1 MKYAPI
7 AGIMAALLLILFCFI
22 PWAFYPDLQQN
33 FNGFYSKQNNYGKP
47 GMTFIFLSAIA
58 IVLFGIPKIWSRRV
72 NQFIAV
78 LIFAYSL
85 KTYFLFA
92 ACYQGICPEIKLGLI
107 GVPVFSFIIL
117 ISSLLSKAKIKADV

>member
-1 MKYAPI
+1 LKYAPL
-7 AGIMAALLLILFCFI
+7 AGITAALLLILFCFI

-33 FNGFYSKQNNYGKP
+33 FTGFYSKQNNYGRP
-47 GMTFIFLSAIA
+47 GIAFVFLSVIA
-58 IVLFGIPKIWSRRV
+58 IILFAITKLWARRV

-78 LIFAYSL
+78 LIFAYAL

-92 ACYQGICPEIKLGLI
+92 ACYQGICPQIKLGLI

-117 ISSLLSKAKIKADV
+117 ISSLLSKAKIKTEG